1 MNEHIEEEGLKHL
14 EHIEQELE
22 EIKDRTPSRPRA
34 FTYGLWQG
42 AGALL
47 GGILALTLLGWGL
60 SFFGVIPG
68 FIDISHYIQNS
79 VDNFRR

>member
-22 EIKDRTPSRPRA
+22 EIKDRTPAPGRA
-34 FTYGLWQG
+34 FAYGLWQG

-47 GGILALTLLGWGL
+47 GGILALALLGWAL
-60 SFFGVIPG
+60 SFFGIIPG
-68 FIDISHYIQNS
+68 FATIAKYFQDIVN
-79 VDNFRR
+79 NFRR